1 MKIKIGSI
9 LLLSLIITSCSGDNN
24 NEYIEES
31 GTIEATE
38 SVISSQVSGKVLS
51 INKDEGSNVSEGDTL
66 LIIDHELYEI
76 QLLQANAGRDIA
88 KAQYDLLVKGARSED
103 IKSSYEM
110 LLQAEA
116 NYKLAESD
124 KERMVNLF
132 ESNSITKRQLE
143 ETNTRYEVTKAQYNS
158 AKENYSKIKN
168 LARPEEIAQ
177 AKANYE
183 KADAASKLI
192 EKNIRDCFVT
202 SPIKGTVVKSYI
214 EMGETVSM
222 LSSLAKVTDL
232 SIVELVIYVPE
243 NVLGKIKTGQ
253 KAEIT
258 TDSYAG
264 KVYEGKVIFIS
275 PEAEFTPKNIQTKDE
290 RTKLVF
296 AVKIEVPNPN
306 NELKAGMPAD
316 AKVIF

>member
-1 MKIKIGSI
+1 MKTKIGSI

-76 QLLQANAGRDIA
+76 QLLQANAGREMA
-88 KAQYDLLVKGARSED
+88 RAQYDLLVKGARSED

>member
-1 MKIKIGSI
+1 MKTK
-9 LLLSLIITSCSGDNN
+9 LAALLSLILIITSCSGDNN
-24 NEYIEES
+24 GTYIEES

-51 INKDEGSNVSEGDTL
+51 IKNDEGSIVSEGDTL

-76 QLLQANAGRDIA
+76 QLLQANAGRDMA
-88 KAQYDLLVKGARSED
+88 KAQYDLLIKGARSED

-124 KERMVNLF
+124 HERMTNLF
-132 ESNSITKRQLE
+132 ETNSITKRQLE
-143 ETNTRYEVTKAQYNS
+143 ETNTRYDVTKAQYNS
-158 AKENYSKIKN
+158 AKENYAKIKN
-168 LARPEEIAQ
+168 FARPEELAQ

-183 KADAASKLI
+183 RADAASKLI

-202 SPIKGTVVKSYI
+202 SPVKGTVVKSYV
-214 EMGETVSM
+214 EKGETVSM

-232 SIVELVIYVPE
+232 SMVKLVVYVPE

-253 KAEIT
+253 RAEIS
-258 TDSYAG
+258 TDSYTG

-296 AVKIEVPNPN
+296 AVKIEVPNPD

>member
-1 MKIKIGSI
+1 MKTKIGSI

-38 SVISSQVSGKVLS
+38 SIISSQVSGKVLS

-76 QLLQANAGRDIA
+76 QLLQANAGRNMA

-214 EMGETVSM
+214 EKGETVSM
-222 LSSLAKVTDL
+222 LSSLAKITDL

>member
-76 QLLQANAGRDIA
+76 QLLQANAGREMA
-88 KAQYDLLVKGARSED
+88 RAQYDLLVKGARSED

-243 NVLGKIKTGQ
+243 NFLGKIKTGQ

>member
-1 MKIKIGSI
+1 
-9 LLLSLIITSCSGDNN
+9 
-24 NEYIEES
+24 
-31 GTIEATE
+31 
-38 SVISSQVSGKVLS
+38 
-51 INKDEGSNVSEGDTL
+51 
-66 LIIDHELYEI
+66 
-76 QLLQANAGRDIA
+76 
-88 KAQYDLLVKGARSED
+88 
-103 IKSSYEM
+103 
-110 LLQAEA
+110 
-116 NYKLAESD
+116 
-124 KERMVNLF
+124 
-132 ESNSITKRQLE
+132 
-143 ETNTRYEVTKAQYNS
+143 
-158 AKENYSKIKN
+158 
-168 LARPEEIAQ
+168 
-177 AKANYE
+177 
-183 KADAASKLI
+183 
-192 EKNIRDCFVT
+192 
-202 SPIKGTVVKSYI
+202 
-214 EMGETVSM
+214 M
-222 LSSLAKVTDL
+222 LSSLAKITDL

>member
-1 MKIKIGSI
+1 MKTKIGSI

-38 SVISSQVSGKVLS
+38 SIISSQVSGKVLS

-124 KERMVNLF
+124 KERMTNLF
-132 ESNSITKRQLE
+132 ETNSITKRQLE

>member
-76 QLLQANAGRDIA
+76 QLLQANAGREMA
-88 KAQYDLLVKGARSED
+88 RAQYDLLVKGARSED

>member
-38 SVISSQVSGKVLS
+38 SIISSQVSGKVLS

-76 QLLQANAGRDIA
+76 QLLQANAGRNMA

-214 EMGETVSM
+214 EKGETVSM
-222 LSSLAKVTDL
+222 LSSLAKITDL

>member
-1 MKIKIGSI
+1 
-9 LLLSLIITSCSGDNN
+9 
-24 NEYIEES
+24 
-31 GTIEATE
+31 
-38 SVISSQVSGKVLS
+38 
-51 INKDEGSNVSEGDTL
+51 
-66 LIIDHELYEI
+66 
-76 QLLQANAGRDIA
+76 
-88 KAQYDLLVKGARSED
+88 
-103 IKSSYEM
+103 
-110 LLQAEA
+110 
-116 NYKLAESD
+116 
-124 KERMVNLF
+124 MVNLF

-214 EMGETVSM
+214 EKGETVSM
-222 LSSLAKVTDL
+222 LSSLAKITDL

>member
-76 QLLQANAGRDIA
+76 QLLQANAGRDMA

-214 EMGETVSM
+214 EKGETVSM
-222 LSSLAKVTDL
+222 LSSLAKITDL

>member
-38 SVISSQVSGKVLS
+38 SVISSQVSGQVLS

-76 QLLQANAGRDIA
+76 QLLQANAGRDMA

-214 EMGETVSM
+214 EKGETVSM
-222 LSSLAKVTDL
+222 LSSLAKITDL

>member
-1 MKIKIGSI
+1 MKTKIGSI

-76 QLLQANAGRDIA
+76 QLLQANAGREMA
-88 KAQYDLLVKGARSED
+88 RAQYDLLVKGARSED

-124 KERMVNLF
+124 KERMTNLF
-132 ESNSITKRQLE
+132 ETNSITKRQLE
-143 ETNTRYEVTKAQYNS
+143 ETNTRYEVTKAQFNS
-158 AKENYSKIKN
+158 AKENYSKVKN
-168 LARPEEIAQ
+168 LARPEEIAKE
-177 AKANYE
+177 KANYE

-214 EMGETVSM
+214 EKGETVSM

>member
-124 KERMVNLF
+124 KERMTNLF
-132 ESNSITKRQLE
+132 ETNSITKRQLE

>member
-1 MKIKIGSI
+1 MKTK
-9 LLLSLIITSCSGDNN
+9 LAALLSLILIITSCSGDNN
-24 NEYIEES
+24 ETYIEES

-38 SVISSQVSGKVLS
+38 SVISSQVSGKVLT
-51 INKDEGSNVSEGDTL
+51 IKNDEGSIVSEGDTL

-76 QLLQANAGRDIA
+76 QLLQANAGREMA

-124 KERMVNLF
+124 KERMTNLF
-132 ESNSITKRQLE
+132 ETNSITKRQLE
-143 ETNTRYEVTKAQYNS
+143 ETNTRYDVTKAQYNS
-158 AKENYSKIKN
+158 AKENYAKIKN
-168 LARPEEIAQ
+168 FARPEELAQ

-183 KADAASKLI
+183 KADAAAQLI

-202 SPIKGTVVKSYI
+202 SPIKGTVVKSYV
-214 EMGETVSM
+214 EKGETVSM

-232 SIVELVIYVPE
+232 SLVKLVVYVPE

-253 KAEIT
+253 KAEIS

-264 KVYEGKVIFIS
+264 KFYEGKVIFIS

>member
-1 MKIKIGSI
+1 MKTK
-9 LLLSLIITSCSGDNN
+9 LAALLSLILIITSCSGDNN
-24 NEYIEES
+24 ETYIEES

-38 SVISSQVSGKVLS
+38 SVISSQVSGKVLTVK
-51 INKDEGSNVSEGDTL
+51 NDEGSIVSEGDTL

-76 QLLQANAGRDIA
+76 QLLQANAGREMA

-124 KERMVNLF
+124 KERMTNLF
-132 ESNSITKRQLE
+132 ETNSITKRQLE
-143 ETNTRYEVTKAQYNS
+143 ETNTRYDVTKAQYNS
-158 AKENYSKIKN
+158 AKENYAKIKN
-168 LARPEEIAQ
+168 FARPEELAQ

-183 KADAASKLI
+183 KADAAAQLI

-202 SPIKGTVVKSYI
+202 SPIKGTVVKSYV
-214 EMGETVSM
+214 EKGETVSM

-232 SIVELVIYVPE
+232 SLVKLVVYVPE

-253 KAEIT
+253 KAEIS

-264 KVYEGKVIFIS
+264 KFYEGKVIFIS